1 MYFCHSA
8 LAVLTV
14 LVVAC
19 TTSNQRTHFDWC
31 GSSSLQDHYMLIDAC
46 GVGNVEEVKRLL
58 LDQRKQEQEGKQQAE
73 GTETCPAYRGP
84 TPLQAAAHAG
94 AVDVVKLLLGLNSI
108 LEGGEGVLLRGVD
121 VNVFDSETSKQ
132 GPWVHLNA
140 AHFALDGWFAQAT
153 GSFALFQEP
162 FGPPLPHVKQQTNR
176 YEVVLQ
182 LLLDAGLK
190 PVTLEGSDAFS
201 FAVELKLAKATK
213 MLATAADCAALAR
226 YAGVAEGVNDQ
237 HPQFHRKVGSPILH
251 TAVTIE
257 QWHSQVCRS
266 LFRGDAGVAT
276 DGSRLTHGHAVMHA
290 PSIQKPTLKCKQA
303 EVWPAVQ
310 AHNAAV
316 VAAVVHDGFQRC
328 GLRIPHSS
336 SSRGS
341 RRGSGEGSEGGDA
354 NVETSTEPAPEP
366 ALVLAARFGNLLTAK
381 VLLDAG
387 VDVGITDV
395 GGQTAFHVSAARGY
409 ERVLVALLE
418 AAAAQGKIAAVL
430 FKYKDE
436 HGRLASDLA
445 LLQTGKCLLSTLA
458 TVCRLA
464 QNDGDIVCA
473 SVNPAN
479 VVSFHAACTNDG
491 DLKSG
496 GRDGDGPS
504 AAVNAASTEE
514 AMKSSAR
521 PVAASKF
528 GWRRYAQGVVPR
540 LLSPK
545 NNATRALPPDAIH
558 EGAISPED
566 FLRLHQSASRPGL
579 FKGAALDWDALHL
592 WTPDHLAR
600 MAADEMVST
609 GNIPYPSQDG
619 GNGATIPLAQ
629 FLIAMLGISYDSDS
643 S

>member
-1 MYFCHSA
+1 MLGSAPAQTLVYAKCNGFYFSA
-8 LAVLTV
+8 SLLT
-14 LVVAC
+14 C
-19 TTSNQRTHFDWC
+19 FRNIS
-31 GSSSLQDHYMLIDAC
+31 
-46 GVGNVEEVKRLL
+46 
-58 LDQRKQEQEGKQQAE
+58 
-73 GTETCPAYRGP
+73 
-84 TPLQAAAHAG
+84 
-94 AVDVVKLLLGLNSI
+94 
-108 LEGGEGVLLRGVD
+108 
-121 VNVFDSETSKQ
+121 
-132 GPWVHLNA
+132 
-140 AHFALDGWFAQAT
+140 
-153 GSFALFQEP
+153 
-162 FGPPLPHVKQQTNR
+162 
-176 YEVVLQ
+176 
-182 LLLDAGLK
+182 
-190 PVTLEGSDAFS
+190 
-201 FAVELKLAKATK
+201 
-213 MLATAADCAALAR
+213 
-226 YAGVAEGVNDQ
+226 
-237 HPQFHRKVGSPILH
+237 RKVGSPILH

-341 RRGSGEGSEGGDA
+341 RRGSGEGREGGDA

-504 AAVNAASTEE
+504 AAVNAASTDE

-566 FLRLHQSASRPGL
+566 FLRLHQYVISTCVQHIFTREARAEDLLCACVCACACVHVRIYVRACFLVHVCFLHSDGDLPVGFCCFVLPQRSASRPGL

-643 S
+643 SRSGDAASPSSSSPSPSPSSDDGAIPGYGKAGAPPYLFDSVLLEEVDFGGVDGIPVLDEKAVLKNKQFIVGQ

>member
-1 MYFCHSA
+1 MLGSAPAQTLVYAKCNGFYFSA
-8 LAVLTV
+8 SLLT
-14 LVVAC
+14 C
-19 TTSNQRTHFDWC
+19 
-31 GSSSLQDHYMLIDAC
+31 
-46 GVGNVEEVKRLL
+46 
-58 LDQRKQEQEGKQQAE
+58 
-73 GTETCPAYRGP
+73 
-84 TPLQAAAHAG
+84 
-94 AVDVVKLLLGLNSI
+94 
-108 LEGGEGVLLRGVD
+108 LR
-121 VNVFDSETSKQ
+121 NIS
-132 GPWVHLNA
+132 
-140 AHFALDGWFAQAT
+140 
-153 GSFALFQEP
+153 
-162 FGPPLPHVKQQTNR
+162 
-176 YEVVLQ
+176 
-182 LLLDAGLK
+182 
-190 PVTLEGSDAFS
+190 
-201 FAVELKLAKATK
+201 
-213 MLATAADCAALAR
+213 
-226 YAGVAEGVNDQ
+226 
-237 HPQFHRKVGSPILH
+237 RKVGSPILH

-566 FLRLHQSASRPGL
+566 FLRLHQYVISTCVQHIFTRKLAPRTFCARVYVRARVYMCVYVCVRVFWCMFVSCIPMVTCLWGSAASYCLKGL
-579 FKGAALDWDALHL
+579 LLGLGCLKALHWIGMRCTSGRQTISREWQQMRWFPQATFL
-592 WTPDHLAR
+592 TQAR
-600 MAADEMVST
+600 MVGMVQQSRW
-609 GNIPYPSQDG
+609 PS
-619 GNGATIPLAQ
+619 
-629 FLIAMLGISYDSDS
+629 FL
-643 S
+643 